1 MTAASAPLSAVPK
14 ATRSPVANARMYSA
28 TPSVKA
34 DWTQLLA
41 WVLDHAGLPW
51 PVIEYDAPAPLAA
64 LWARDDLGL
73 AMMCGLPFAQQTHGA
88 DALQGLRALTLIAA
102 PLPSPPQYKGK
113 PVYFTDIVVRNG
125 APFATLEDT
134 FGGVVGYTLADSL
147 SGGVALCHHLSS
159 FRTAE
164 RPRLYR
170 AAVGNL
176 IHARGVIEAL
186 IAGRIDVGPLDSY
199 YHDLLRCHEPG
210 FAAQVRTIAS
220 TAALP
225 IPPLVATAALP
236 EDTVKRLRAALV
248 ATASAAELKPVLQ
261 RLLLAG
267 FAFPNPADY
276 RPLASMAAVAATPF
290 EEL

>member
-1 MTAASAPLSAVPK
+1 
-14 ATRSPVANARMYSA
+14 MYSA
-28 TPSVKA
+28 TPSVKE

-41 WVLDHAGLPW
+41 WVLDHASLPW
-51 PVIEYDAPAPLAA
+51 PVIDYDAPAPLAA

-73 AMMCGLPFAQQTHGA
+73 AMMCGLPFAQQTSGRSSLHET
-88 DALQGLRALTLIAA
+88 RPLTLIAA
-102 PLPSPPQYKGK
+102 PLPSPPRYAGK
-113 PVYFTDIVVRNG
+113 PVYFTDIVVRAD
-125 APFATLEDT
+125 APFATLQDT

-147 SGGVALCHHLSS
+147 SGGVALRHHLSS
-159 FRTAE
+159 FRTAQ

-186 IAGRIDVGPLDSY
+186 VAGRIDVGPLDSY
-199 YHDLLRCHEPG
+199 YHDLLRRHEPG

-225 IPPLVATAALP
+225 IPLLVATAALS
-236 EDTVKRLRAALV
+236 EDTLKRLRAALV

-267 FAFPNPADY
+267 FAFPDPASY
-276 RPLASMAAVAATPF
+276 WPLAAMAANAVMAATPF